1 MAMFEKAEDEY
12 NILISMKNII
22 EVNKDFGSI
31 FSTLLPGTMAKLE
44 PLEGYS
50 LLDGFIFGFAS
61 FQTSSPERG
70 SCSS

>member
-1 MAMFEKAEDEY
+1 
-12 NILISMKNII
+12 
-22 EVNKDFGSI
+22 
-31 FSTLLPGTMAKLE
+31 MAKLE

-50 LLDGFIFGFAS
+50 LLDFIFGFAS